1 MAKFNAS
8 TQKLHIVES
17 SVAKL
22 VAHLTNLSL
31 SFSGETIDLTS
42 KDNNGFKDFI
52 MGLKSFSLSVEG
64 FVDFQTSTDQRN
76 FDDFM
81 TAARAGT
88 PLTVLVKNST
98 VGDTT
103 IQGTAYVTGLDL
115 TSGTEEG
122 ATFTANLE
130 FSGDVTIGAVA
141 S

>member
-17 SVAKL
+17 SVPKM

-52 MGLKSFSLSVEG
+52 MGLKSFSLSAEG
-64 FVDFQTSTDQRN
+64 FVDFQTGTDQRN

-98 VGDTT
+98 VGDST
-103 IQGTAYVTGLDL
+103 IQGTAYVTSLEL

-122 ATFTANLE
+122 ATFTATLE
-130 FSGDVTIGAVA
+130 FAGDVTTGVVA
-141 S
+141 